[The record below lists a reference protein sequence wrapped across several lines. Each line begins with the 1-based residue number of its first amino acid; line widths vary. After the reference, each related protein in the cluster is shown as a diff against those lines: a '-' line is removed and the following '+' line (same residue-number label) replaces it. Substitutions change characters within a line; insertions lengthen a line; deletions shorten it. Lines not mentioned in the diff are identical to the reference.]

1 MTSFASH
8 FVRLI
13 PLSGSRDLLLRVL
26 WQHARRGLARGLA
39 LSLATQ
45 PMLALA
51 APHSIA
57 AQPIRPLPAGIARA
71 ENRSDDRSPRTMASR
86 PGPSTP
92 TSRVSGARVI
102 RYAIMGAITGTALAL
117 GYYAISEKG
126 QRGGDCQPL
135 TCALPYL
142 TVSGALAGLFLGREL
157 EGQRIALAPRA
168 GNALHFA
175 SVEAALL
182 ATPIAFDLR
191 DTLIALVGDSGVQLL
206 STSATNASAPRVLRR
221 RAAGLGSLRDIA
233 IVPARDL
240 IAIATGTGLWEAPL
254 VTGPAM
260 RVVEGAVTAL
270 AASETSV
277 LSATGRMV
285 RVRRGLASS
294 RESDSL
300 DIGAPV
306 TAAAYDVAESSWWV
320 ATDAAI
326 VNVRETTS
334 GLVVALT
341 LPFTGDV
348 RRIAISSQW
357 IAAAAGTDGIVA
369 WSRSAL
375 REAMRTNVTP
385 VAARLR
391 DEPRYAYDVAVLG
404 DTAYVAG
411 GVDGLFRV
419 DLAATPTIVGSS
431 NQFEYATSVRIERG
445 VLWVGDRSRRTLI
458 RVQR

>member
-1 MTSFASH
+1 
-8 FVRLI
+8 
-13 PLSGSRDLLLRVL
+13 
-26 WQHARRGLARGLA
+26 
-39 LSLATQ
+39 
-45 PMLALA
+45 MLAFTV
-51 APHSIA
+51 PHSLA
-57 AQPIRPLPAGIARA
+57 AQPARPLPAGIARA
-71 ENRSDDRSPRTMASR
+71 ENRSEDRSPRTVATR
-86 PGPSTP
+86 PGPSAP

-102 RYAIMGAITGTALAL
+102 RYAIMGAITGTALAFA
-117 GYYAISEKG
+117 YYAISEKG

-142 TVSGALAGLFLGREL
+142 TVSGTLAGLFLGREL

-191 DTLIALVGDSGVQLL
+191 DTLIAVVSDFGVQLL
-206 STSATNASAPRVLRR
+206 SASAISASATSASATSASATSASAPRVLRR

-254 VTGPAM
+254 VTGPAK

-285 RVRRGLASS
+285 RVRRGLAST

-306 TAAAYDVAESSWWV
+306 TAAAYDIADSSWWV
-320 ATDAAI
+320 ATDVAI

-334 GLVVALT
+334 GLVPALT

-348 RRIAISSQW
+348 RRIAVSSKW

-375 REAMRTNVTP
+375 REASRTNVTP

-419 DLAATPTIVGSS
+419 DLAATPAIVGSS
-431 NQFEYATSVRIERG
+431 NQFEYATSVRMERG